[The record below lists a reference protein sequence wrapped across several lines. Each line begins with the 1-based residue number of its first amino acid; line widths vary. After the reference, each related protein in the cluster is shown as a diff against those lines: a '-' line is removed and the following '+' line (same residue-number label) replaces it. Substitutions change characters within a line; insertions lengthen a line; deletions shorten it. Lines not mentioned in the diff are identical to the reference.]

1 MTIFNSS
8 RLSFYAEV
16 LPLFVKMREQG
27 LIRLIKLIELI
38 RDLSTSFILHPHLS
52 TLSTLSTQLPRL
64 SAKFTPNMKSKESFW
79 KRIGLHDWF
88 LKKEEDQHIEG
99 PVTLTP
105 NDVFHYILD
114 KFNASVQELSFANR
128 VVFYHEYIIC
138 FNPEDYRQFMDNKK
152 GIFGLIVQES
162 VKEFYIML
170 KKYRTE
176 GRTVQPSSS
185 KWVFRFVSHPDY
197 NRGDKSFIGK
207 LLPGNLHQE
216 KENLRVTFIPR
227 QTGIAQT
234 FDINPDILAGFTFYS
249 EGYYEVPYQEDLTY
263 DEKQTKQAITN
274 VKARFETIIPEK
286 EYAGRKV
293 EYIMKDDE
301 VTVSGKE
308 ETKEASN
315 IFRIPSEWVNTPHL
329 RIRFDKNEG
338 KFYLA
343 SFGEKT
349 LLNEKEITRS
359 NVDQPG
365 WTELPFNSRIML
377 NGIVGI
383 NIFKP

>member
-1 MTIFNSS
+1 MN
-8 RLSFYAEV
+8 
-16 LPLFVKMREQG
+16 P
-27 LIRLIKLIELI
+27 
-38 RDLSTSFILHPHLS
+38 
-52 TLSTLSTQLPRL
+52 
-64 SAKFTPNMKSKESFW
+64 KESFW
-79 KRIGLHDWF
+79 KKIGLHDWF
-88 LKKEEDQHIEG
+88 LKKEPDMDLAG
-99 PVTLTP
+99 PAALTP

-114 KFNASVQELSFANR
+114 KFKASIDELSFANR

-138 FNPEDYRQFMDNKK
+138 FNPEDYKQFMDNKK

-162 VKEFYIML
+162 VKEFYIIL
-170 KKYRTE
+170 KEQRGTGK
-176 GRTVQPSSS
+176 TVQPSSG

-197 NRGDKSFIGK
+197 ARGDKSFIGK
-207 LLPGNLHQE
+207 LLPGSMQQE

-249 EGYYEVPYQEDLTY
+249 DGYYEVPYQEDLTY
-263 DEKQTKQAITN
+263 DETKTKQTITN

-286 EYAGRKV
+286 EFAGRKV

-301 VTVSGKE
+301 VIVSGKE
-308 ETKEASN
+308 ETREGGN
-315 IFRIPSEWVNTPHL
+315 IFKIPTEWINSPHL
-329 RIRFDKNEG
+329 LIRFDKNES
-338 KFYLA
+338 KFFLA

-349 LLNEKEITRS
+349 LVNEKEVARS
-359 NVDQPG
+359 SMEQPA
-365 WTELPFNSRIML
+365 WTELPMNSRIML